1 MKLRFA
7 TQEDIPALLAI
18 YQQYISTTITFEY
31 TLPSREEFSRRVAGI
46 SVIYPYL
53 VVEREGEVLGYAY
66 AHRIAERAA
75 FSWGAELSIYL
86 HPDLSGRRVGKRLY
100 QILIE
105 LLRLQG
111 VRTVYGLVSSPNPA
125 SEGLHR
131 SLGFELMG
139 VQRRAGYKNGRWID
153 LLWFE
158 KAIASYGPDPAPLI
172 GLRDLPE
179 GQVRKILESFS

>member
-7 TQEDIPALLAI
+7 VQEDIPSLLDI
-18 YQQYISTTITFEY
+18 YRHYIPTNITFEY
-31 TLPSREEFSRRVAGI
+31 VLPSQEEFSRRVSSFSA
-46 SVIYPYL
+46 VYPYL
-53 VVEREGEVLGYAY
+53 VAEEQGKILGYAY

-75 FSWGAELSIYL
+75 FSWGAELSVYL
-86 HPDLSGRRVGKRLY
+86 SPDAAGHGLGKRMY
-100 QILIE
+100 QALIE

-125 SEGLHR
+125 SEALHR

-139 VQRRAGYKNGRWID
+139 VQHKAGYKNGQWID

-158 KAIASYGPDPAPLI
+158 KNIASYDLEPPPLVSIKELPASQI
-172 GLRDLPE
+172 
-179 GQVRKILESFS
+179 QSILEQF